1 MKAVHASAAL
11 DRSPP
16 RAGPADLRHA
26 LHRAVRSGG
35 PASGWRLGLS
45 ASSGARPDNH
55 WVDELRVRTGTHVG
69 DTPVPLSVSLNGQQ
83 FVDVLESLTYVFE
96 GP

>member
-1 MKAVHASAAL
+1 MRRVHDDDRHETMYKADGTRRTDATVLDAAV
-11 DRSPP
+11 
-16 RAGPADLRHA
+16 AY
-26 LHRAVRSGG
+26 
-35 PASGWRLGLS
+35 
-45 ASSGARPDNH
+45 

>member
-1 MKAVHASAAL
+1 MATQAIWSEV
-11 DRSPP
+11 P
-16 RAGPADLRHA
+16 
-26 LHRAVRSGG
+26 
-35 PASGWRLGLS
+35 
-45 ASSGARPDNH
+45 GAYL
-55 WVDELRVRTGTHVG
+55 VFLRVRTGTHVG